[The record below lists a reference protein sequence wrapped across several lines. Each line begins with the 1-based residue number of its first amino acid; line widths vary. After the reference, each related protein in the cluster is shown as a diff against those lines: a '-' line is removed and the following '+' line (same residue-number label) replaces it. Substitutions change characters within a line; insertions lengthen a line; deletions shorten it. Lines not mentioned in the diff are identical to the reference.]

1 MCVLCIK
8 VRKTK
13 PNHKNLFRIPV
24 HPGASFGVRSA
35 FADALSKKEVVFI
48 PTAQTTCSHGKRI
61 NMGCGTSQPAL
72 PTPATIDDNLQRVSS
87 DEMAAVRKALADAQ
101 AKAAEDPNPIRK
113 QKTFKRKFDGFKAGG
128 GSKHDI
134 VRAKDM
140 SPEAV
145 AERKIINAAIKA
157 KREASR
163 KKREDRERQLQQ
175 MPVFKRTFTQGA
187 DLVSEGARGATNL
200 LVRMPTRGLARG
212 AGALRRQVTRVGS
225 ASGSSSSGS
234 LFRSFTMKKKSARGL
249 SAANKPD
256 FATANASD
264 IHAHDNEES
273 KTHSHESKSAGSK
286 KHVGFSVTAEAPSVE
301 ETPRVS
307 DLAA

>member
-1 MCVLCIK
+1 
-8 VRKTK
+8 
-13 PNHKNLFRIPV
+13 
-24 HPGASFGVRSA
+24 
-35 FADALSKKEVVFI
+35 
-48 PTAQTTCSHGKRI
+48 
-61 NMGCGTSQPAL
+61 MGCGTSQPAL

-134 VRAKDM
+134 VHKDT

-163 KKREDRERQLQQ
+163 KKREDRECQLQQ
-175 MPVFKRTFTQGA
+175 MPVLKRTFS

-212 AGALRRQVTRVGS
+212 GGCAAAAGDASRLGAAAAARELRR
-225 ASGSSSSGS
+225 
-234 LFRSFTMKKKSARGL
+234 ARGL
-249 SAANKPD
+249 SAQ
-256 FATANASD
+256 TLRS
-264 IHAHDNEES
+264 
-273 KTHSHESKSAGSK
+273 
-286 KHVGFSVTAEAPSVE
+286 
-301 ETPRVS
+301 PRPRQ
-307 DLAA
+307 